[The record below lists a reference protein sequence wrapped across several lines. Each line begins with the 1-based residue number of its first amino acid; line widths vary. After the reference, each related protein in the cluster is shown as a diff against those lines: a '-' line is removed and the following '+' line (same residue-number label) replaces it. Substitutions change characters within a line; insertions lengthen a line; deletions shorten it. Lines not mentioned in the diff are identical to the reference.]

1 MEPLVQ
7 NLRAHGYSI
16 AENRF
21 RTGRP
26 DRVTFP
32 LTTAAGLPLVGKV
45 SPAGVGDRVF
55 ANMVEVWRSSFGERR
70 RPPGLPRPVDY
81 LVEQGILIMERV
93 EGFPL
98 VERQPMEQSAL
109 DDAVHLLTS
118 LHDSNATSRQIRSS
132 RRIVRSIRRK
142 AERVSTVAPKFQGA
156 FAAAAEALDAGRVED
171 LELVPS
177 HGDFSPRNL
186 VLGSNRLVLI
196 DWDRFQA
203 ADPARD
209 LAYLGTWCWAWKVR
223 QREPPHWLVLDRAV
237 ALYDSLRPQAAVR
250 QRLRFHIAAG
260 LIRIA
265 HSIVELWPA
274 ERSVVPRL
282 LQEAQQQLRMV
293 P

>member
-1 MEPLVQ
+1 
-7 NLRAHGYSI
+7 
-16 AENRF
+16 
-21 RTGRP
+21 
-26 DRVTFP
+26 
-32 LTTAAGLPLVGKV
+32 
-45 SPAGVGDRVF
+45 
-55 ANMVEVWRSSFGERR
+55 MVEVWRSSFGERR

>member
-7 NLRAHGYSI
+7 NLRAHGYTI
-16 AENRF
+16 AESRF

-32 LTTAAGLPLVGKV
+32 LTTAAGLSLVAKLY
-45 SPAGVGDRVF
+45 PAGVGDRVF
-55 ANMVEVWRSSFGERR
+55 ANMVDVWQSSFGEQR

-81 LVEQGILIMERV
+81 LAEPGILIMERV
-93 EGFPL
+93 EGSPL
-98 VERQPMEQSAL
+98 VERKPLDQSAL
-109 DDAVHLLTS
+109 DGAVHLLTS
-118 LHDSNATSRQIRSS
+118 LHNSTATSRQIRSS
-132 RRIVRSIRRK
+132 RRIVRSIQRK
-142 AERVSTVAPKFQGA
+142 AERAGTVAQEFQGA
-156 FAAAAEALDAGRVED
+156 FAAAAEALEAGRVED
-171 LELVPS
+171 VTLVPS

-186 VLGSNRLVLI
+186 VLGSSGLVLI

-209 LAYLGTWCWAWKVR
+209 LAYLGTWCWAWNVR
-223 QREPPHWLVLDRAV
+223 QRELPHWLVLDRAV

-250 QRLRFHIAAG
+250 PRLPFHIAAG

-265 HSIVELWPA
+265 YSIVELWPA

-293 P
+293 S